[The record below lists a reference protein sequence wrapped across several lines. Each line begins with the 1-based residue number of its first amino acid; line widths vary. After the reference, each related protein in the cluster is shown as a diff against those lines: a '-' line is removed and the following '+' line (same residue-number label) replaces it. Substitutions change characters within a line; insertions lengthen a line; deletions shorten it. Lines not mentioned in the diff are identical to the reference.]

1 MNKEVT
7 WKDLLVSLILLLI
20 VMFIAMFVATHKDNK
35 VIPSKPNT
43 VNVDSLLNT
52 NDSIKVVITYI
63 DSVKN
68 EEIQQVLKLDN
79 DSTLELF
86 KQLVRE

>member
-7 WKDLLVSLILLLI
+7 WRDLLVSCILLLI
-20 VMFIAMFVATHKDNK
+20 VMFIAMFVATNQN
-35 VIPSKPNT
+35 SKKIKTRPNT

>member
-1 MNKEVT
+1 MSFETTNWRDT
-7 WKDLLVSLILLLI
+7 IICL
-20 VMFIAMFVATHKDNK
+20 MFIVIIFIVVIICGKCENTHESTTTQH
-35 VIPSKPNT
+35 I
-43 VNVDSLLNT
+43 NVDSLLNT

>member
-1 MNKEVT
+1 MSFETTNWRDTIVC
-7 WKDLLVSLILLLI
+7 LICI
-20 VMFIAMFVATHKDNK
+20 VAIFIV
-35 VIPSKPNT
+35 VILCGKCEDSQPT
-43 VNVDSLLNT
+43 VVKHDINVDSLLNT

>member
-7 WKDLLVSLILLLI
+7 WRDLLVSLILLLI
-20 VMFIAMFVATHKDNK
+20 VMFIAMFVATNQN
-35 VIPSKPNT
+35 SKEIKTRPNT

-52 NDSIKVVITYI
+52 NDSINVVITYI

-86 KQLVRE
+86 KQLVRG

>member
-7 WKDLLVSLILLLI
+7 WRDLLVSLILLLI
-20 VMFIAMFVATHKDNK
+20 VMFIAMFVATHQDHK
-35 VIPSKPNT
+35 VINSRPNT

>member
-1 MNKEVT
+1 MNQKST
-7 WKDLLVSLILLLI
+7 WKDLLIALFLLI
-20 VMFIAMFVATHKDNK
+20 ATFTIVLVVIKDQDSTPVKEND
-35 VIPSKPNT
+35 T
-43 VNVDSLLNT
+43 NVDSLLNT
-52 NDSIKVVITYI
+52 NDSLKVVITYI

-86 KQLVRE
+86 KQLVSE